1 MPQSLRSILGNPRIN
16 KPKARSAPPTP
27 QTPQGSPRKTSS
39 RRRSKPRDEDILFP
53 DLFTDLGSLSVL
65 EDDESLGLRDVV
77 QAMRYIRSHMFTAV
91 PETGLT
97 STRTA
102 EMLNYRA
109 SVPRLVTTGHVNA
122 VLKGTPPSRVE
133 REVAELVGKGI
144 LRKVRVE
151 RRGAAGEAL
160 IEMDDLE
167 RLLRTGVS
175 DGTATAFLD
184 HLRRD
189 ATAQTIHVGP
199 GDCTNYSRVRGEGGP
214 LAPGQVDE
222 LVRAGFLTSC
232 STAVPGNTLH
242 VRPED
247 RTTLTSIEHVSRFAS
262 GTVSAVGGQNAIH
275 LAGGGGGGGGGAAN
289 GQRQRRD
296 AEVSSFR
303 IALPGHGRYL
313 KLADGAVDWV
323 REALG
328 RTTWGEGPE
337 SWLRER
343 FEGNGLY
350 GTRWKDFW
358 GVEWEWVLGHA
369 AGLGVVEVFDTG
381 SVGKGVRATGA

>member
-1 MPQSLRSILGNPRIN
+1 M
-16 KPKARSAPPTP
+16 
-27 QTPQGSPRKTSS
+27 
-39 RRRSKPRDEDILFP
+39 
-53 DLFTDLGSLSVL
+53 L
-65 EDDESLGLRDVV
+65 EDDESLRLRDVV

-122 VLKGTPPSRVE
+122 VLKGMPPSRVE

-160 IEMDDLE
+160 MEMDDLE
-167 RLLRTGVS
+167 RLLRTGGVGVS
-175 DGTATAFLD
+175 EGTAVAFLD
-184 HLRRD
+184 HLRGN
-189 ATAQTIHVGP
+189 ATAQTI
-199 GDCTNYSRVRGEGGP
+199 DEGGP

-275 LAGGGGGGGGGAAN
+275 LAGGGGGGGGAN
-289 GQRQRRD
+289 GQRRHHHAD
-296 AEVSSFR
+296 AAEMSSFR

-337 SWLRER
+337 AWLRER

>member
-27 QTPQGSPRKTSS
+27 QASPRKTTSQ
-39 RRRSKPRDEDILFP
+39 RRSKPRDEDILFR
-53 DLFTDLGSLSVL
+53 DKFTDLGSLSVL
-65 EDDESLGLRDVV
+65 EDDESLRLRDVV

-160 IEMDDLE
+160 IEMDDME
-167 RLLRTGVS
+167 RLLRKGVS

-184 HLRRD
+184 HLRGN
-189 ATAQTIHVGP
+189 ATAQTIRVGP
-199 GDCTNYSRVRGEGGP
+199 GDCTNHGSMRGEGGP

-275 LAGGGGGGGGGAAN
+275 LAGGGGGGGAAN
-289 GQRQRRD
+289 GQRRD

-337 SWLRER
+337 AWLRER